1 MLIRH
6 RGQVVSRTRMLNEV
20 WGYDSASTTW
30 TVDTHILTL
39 RQKIERDPGKPRH
52 ILTSYGAGYKF
63 VE

>member
-20 WGYDSASTTW
+20 WGYDSASTTGPSIP
-30 TVDTHILTL
+30 ILTL
-39 RQKIERDPGKPRH
+39 RQKIEQDPGNPRH